1 VFLYIGPARRTAAC
15 ARCHRYGCVLEYLGS
30 ETCDGSPIPSG
41 RGSPRRFAV
50 ALVSYEL
57 WQRLFAGN
65 STVIGQQLKLEEGN
79 YTIVGVLPRGFNIP
93 FAAEVWVPLQ
103 INIETLPLDQR
114 KQPGYDFV
122 ARLKDNVTLGQADA
136 ELKEIA
142 RSLEQEYPQFRRGW
156 SYKLISLGQN
166 LIGDLEGRNR
176 RALFALIAAV
186 AFVLLICCAN
196 LANLLLARGI
206 AREREISIRFALGAA
221 RSQIVR
227 QVLAESL
234 LLALLGGFAGLIST
248 YWIAPI
254 LGAWSPVQAVSLGT
268 FLRDFRIDTN
278 VVVFCN

>member
-1 VFLYIGPARRTAAC
+1 M
-15 ARCHRYGCVLEYLGS
+15 
-30 ETCDGSPIPSG
+30 
-41 RGSPRRFAV
+41 
-50 ALVSYEL
+50 
-57 WQRLFAGN
+57 
-65 STVIGQQLKLEEGN
+65 IGQQLKLEEGN

-156 SYKLISLGQN
+156 SYKLISLRQN